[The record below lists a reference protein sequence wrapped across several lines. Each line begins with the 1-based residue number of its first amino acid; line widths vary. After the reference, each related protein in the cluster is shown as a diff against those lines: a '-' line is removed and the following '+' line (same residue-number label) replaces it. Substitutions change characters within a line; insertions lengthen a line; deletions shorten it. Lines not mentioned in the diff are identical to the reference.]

1 MGAGG
6 NTAAHTQ
13 GGRGAPASSPPRR
26 RRLCS
31 WLQLLLS
38 LGWES
43 SQCAHRPWE
52 VSHRLCM
59 GSPFSPPP
67 RASLEF
73 FALKKQNL
81 EKVHEGVAMGYFKN
95 A

>member
-1 MGAGG
+1 
-6 NTAAHTQ
+6 
-13 GGRGAPASSPPRR
+13 
-26 RRLCS
+26 
-31 WLQLLLS
+31 
-38 LGWES
+38 
-43 SQCAHRPWE
+43 
-52 VSHRLCM
+52 M